1 MKIHTC
7 ALMPFTADDS
17 FFTRDSGL
25 LCRSF
30 QALGLESKVVMP
42 ALAMD
47 VGGDPPDVIRA
58 APNDF
63 SDPVW
68 WQSLGIDAVVFIA
81 WGFKQHTQVI
91 RAAREAGILTCA
103 IIETCGNPF
112 PYGEILGT
120 IRMIWR
126 KGKFVESLPKR
137 LAGTLARSFLAAFQG
152 LTEQYHRS
160 VQIGVPH
167 IAAFDT
173 PSGME
178 RCLKVAEWFPWIDSR
193 SQALLLGYPI
203 PDSFAPRPLDQRH
216 PNVVAVARW
225 DALRH
230 KRPHVLM
237 KMIDHV
243 LPHHQTVTFE
253 IFGRLTEALELWHA
267 GLPSGYQIRVNL
279 RGIQPSTSISEAL
292 GRSQILYCPSA
303 MDGIPLAVV
312 EGLCGGCSVAGLET
326 LDVAGLHWAVR
337 EGDGS
342 FAPDDSVA
350 AHATAVCNELTAWK
364 NGQRDPMK
372 ISEKWKHWFS
382 AREFAQRVVL
392 LLSSPESVAKL

>member
-7 ALMPFTADDS
+7 ALMPFAADDS

-25 LCRSF
+25 LCRTL
-30 QALGLESKVVMP
+30 QDLGIESQVIMP
-42 ALAMD
+42 ARD
-47 VGGDPPDVIRA
+47 GVDPPDIIRA
-58 APNDF
+58 SPAEF
-63 SDPVW
+63 TDPAW
-68 WQSLGIDAVVFIA
+68 WKSLGIDGVVFIA
-81 WGFKQHTQVI
+81 WGFKQHTPVL
-91 RAAREAGILTCA
+91 RAARAAGIRTCA

-112 PYGEILGT
+112 PYGEIPGT
-120 IRMIWR
+120 IRMFWR
-126 KGKFVESLPKR
+126 KGKYVERFPKR
-137 LAGTLARSFLAAFQG
+137 LAGTAASSLLAALKG
-152 LTEQYHRS
+152 LADQYHRS

-178 RCLKVAEWFPWIDSR
+178 RCLKVARLFPWIDWQTR
-193 SQALLLGYPI
+193 PILLGYPI
-203 PDSFAPRPLDQRH
+203 PDSFSPRPLDKRQ
-216 PNVVAVARW
+216 PNMVAVARW

-237 KMIDHV
+237 KMIGHV
-243 LPHHQTVTFE
+243 LPMHPTVTFE
-253 IFGRLTEALELWHA
+253 IFGRLIPAMEQWHA
-267 GLPSGYQIRVNL
+267 GLPTHFQNRVRL

-326 LDVAGLHWAVR
+326 RDIAGLHWAVQ

-342 FAPDDSVA
+342 FARDDSTSSHA
-350 AHATAVCNELTAWK
+350 AAVLNELSAWQQ
-364 NGQRDPMK
+364 GQRDPMK
-372 ISEKWKHWFS
+372 ISEKWKAWFS
-382 AREFAQRVVL
+382 ARDFARRMVG
-392 LLSSPESVAKL
+392 LLSSPI